1 MHYADPHS
9 QRKGSWAKERVCV
22 MTLTLNAAALF
33 VSLNEALNQISASC
47 CNRAYLR
54 ARIRKNNK

>member
-1 MHYADPHS
+1 M
-9 QRKGSWAKERVCV
+9 
-22 MTLTLNAAALF
+22 MTLTANAGALF
-33 VSLNEALNQISASC
+33 VSLNEPLSQRSASV

>member
-22 MTLTLNAAALF
+22 MTLTSNAAALF
-33 VSLNEALNQISASC
+33 VSLNVPLRQRSASV

-54 ARIRKNNK
+54 ARRRKNNK

>member
-1 MHYADPHS
+1 M
-9 QRKGSWAKERVCV
+9 
-22 MTLTLNAAALF
+22 MTLTSNATALF